1 MRKIISL
8 ILATVM
14 LITLFAGIS
23 VSAEETVMTAQR
35 KRSAYAEES
44 NILGNTIPNNYN
56 IYGKGENISG
66 NWVYDVPIEPDTH
79 NLSAK
84 LTSDTLCGVGVT
96 GERTYF
102 TLTPYAKIAA
112 GVDAFMV
119 YMELPEYNKYGEQW
133 SIRSLSFWMYEEGG
147 SSVWQTPCNMT
158 IKYLENDSD
167 AWVTTTVGANGE
179 YFLPSGFKGYI
190 KMYLNTATNGNS
202 TEKLYDYLNKS
213 GLNTADG
220 FLLGTLQFE
229 VNYLGG
235 SYGDIRIG
243 GMYNV
248 ITDGDA
254 LTANLSDEGGD
265 HSKVAKLNGT
275 DLTVPKGVATF
286 WNQRANY
293 EVNAGEA
300 ITYDVLNLNNFGSAT
315 RTWAA
320 PAIGAKHPA
329 MKIAS
334 ETATGYAYNSST
346 SISSNMWAPIDP
358 EIGAFAMYL
367 ELPRYAEGD
376 QWTIQNLSFGFSD
389 GTNIQFMTPVNMKIS
404 YLAIDGKEWV
414 DSITSSSG
422 QFYLPSGF
430 KGYVKCYLK
439 TATLIDT
446 STNFFEALK
455 ANGINYE
462 TNLRI
467 DTFQFVVNRV
477 GGEYGDLIIGGP
489 YGLTADGDSLEVNF
503 TDWKY
508 TDNNVSKITTY
519 EPTLTTEKICA
530 TYFDGT
536 TYYEGAAVD
545 TNTAKIW
552 DLDWYNNYGDPAAA
566 LTWTAP
572 VEPDTSNAAI
582 RVHSEVPEG
591 QGPEVGPSNLLI
603 HPNATIHPE
612 VGTFMMYVEL
622 PKQGVPGVDG
632 PSLWANYTIKTNS
645 ATVYQNRSSA
655 KYGRLNNMAVSYL
668 ERDGKEWVDTTC
680 NGENLVLPNGFKGYI
695 KLYLNTAINDTS
707 TGETF
712 YQHLESQGLDTTKEY
727 RITDL
732 NIVFG
737 WLGGRFGDMVVGGMY
752 SVTEDGD
759 GIYANVKESGYDDTR
774 ICLTNYENDNTGR
787 IELINKT
794 LADIGET
801 PSIND
806 GDAIQNAVK
815 AYNDLAAAYKDNISA
830 ETIEALFALEEAY
843 NAYRPKFL
851 GSTVK
856 NAVYDDDQA
865 LRIDMTLDPSKAAG
879 EDYEVVEYG
888 AVVLTGNDFTGDEMF
903 TAESANAK
911 VYKFENIADS
921 NVFNYSLL
929 LETNSVDSINLD
941 HYVRSYV
948 VYSNGTNT
956 ITVWNAKYNRDA
968 YTTTSSTEFSGEVA
982 AYSEFYYHTSLL
994 LTASYLDIPV
1004 LSGSIYGDVDLSG
1017 AIDVADL
1024 ASLKLHLLDIK
1035 KCNYD
1040 YIVDI
1045 NGNGSVDVVDLV
1057 RFKKFFAGA
1066 DVTIGAEIYTTY
1078 SFIET
1083 PESTVIE
1090 NDFVL
1095 NKTDTAGAEKDITV
1109 TSFNLGCFYL
1119 GTQYGIT
1126 HAYGDDNAQ
1135 KALNAWEEDFEK
1147 YPAKSDIYAFQ
1158 EYARIYYTDTQGNKI
1173 LPEDKLIGE
1182 GKPFKKIDTFYGYT
1196 QGDMEMGMAFGVSSA
1211 TQYDVHNITYGY
1223 LCGKDTYNRRAYIKG
1238 YVTVKGV
1245 EVALISIHPGFPNN
1259 QLYWQDCAN
1268 EIAALMDAED
1278 YAIVLGDTNSNN
1290 IAAYL
1295 QSRGYN
1301 AANHGKFGAI
1311 QTYMYDATECIDNI
1325 FTTPNIDIL
1334 SVAVDPDA
1342 CGSSDHYPITAGL
1355 FVDTEMGST
1364 KGALAVELD
1373 SLGFA
1378 AGRY

>member
-35 KRSAYAEES
+35 KRSAYAETS
-44 NILGNTIPNNYN
+44 NILGNTIPNSYN
-56 IYGKGENISG
+56 IYGKGANISG

-102 TLTPYAKIAA
+102 TLTPYAKIEA

-133 SIRSLSFWMYEEGG
+133 SIRSLAFWMYDEGTSG
-147 SSVWQTPCNMT
+147 VWKPPCNMT

-202 TEKLYDYLNKS
+202 TEKLYDYLNS
-213 GLNTADG
+213 NGLNTADG

-254 LTANLSDEGGD
+254 LTANLSDEGGA

-275 DLTVPKGVATF
+275 DLTVPEGVATF
-286 WNQRANY
+286 YNNRANY
-293 EVNAGEA
+293 DVNAGDA
-300 ITYDVLNLNNFGSAT
+300 IGYSILNLNNFDSAT

-334 ETATGYAYNSST
+334 ETATGYAYNTNASLSSD
-346 SISSNMWAPIDP
+346 MWLPIDP
-358 EIGAFAMYL
+358 NIGAFAMYL

-376 QWTIQNLSFGFSD
+376 QWIIKNLSFGFSD
-389 GTNIQFMTPVNMKIS
+389 GTNSKFMTPVNMKIS

-439 TATLIDT
+439 TATLINT
-446 STNFFEALK
+446 STDFFEALK
-455 ANGINYE
+455 TNGINYE
-462 TNLRI
+462 TNLQI
-467 DTFQFVVNRV
+467 DAFQFVVNRV

-489 YGLTADGDSLEVNF
+489 YGLTADGDSLEVNI
-503 TDWKY
+503 TDWNY
-508 TDNNVSKITTY
+508 SNNVSKITTF
-519 EPTLTTEKICA
+519 EPTLTTEKIGA

-545 TNTAKIW
+545 SNTAKIW
-552 DLDWYNNYGDPAAA
+552 DNNWYNADPSAT

-582 RVHSEVPEG
+582 RVHSDVPEG

-612 VGTFMMYVEL
+612 VGAFMMYVEL

-632 PSLWANYTIKTNS
+632 PSPWANYTIKTN
-645 ATVYQNRSSA
+645 AVTVYQNRSSA
-655 KYGRLNNMAVSYL
+655 KFGRLNNMAVSYL

-695 KLYLNTAINDTS
+695 KLYLNTAIADTS
-707 TGETF
+707 TGKTF
-712 YQHLESQGLDTTKEY
+712 YEHLESQGLDTTKEY
-727 RITDL
+727 RITDV

-752 SVTEDGD
+752 SVTEDGN

-774 ICLTNYENDNTGR
+774 ICLTTYENDNIGR
-787 IELINKT
+787 IELINIT

-865 LRIDMTLDPSKAAG
+865 LRIDMTIDPSKAAG
-879 EDYEVVEYG
+879 EDYNVVEYG
-888 AVVLTGNDFTGDEMF
+888 AVVLTGNDFTGDEIF

-911 VYKFENIADS
+911 VYKFENIAES

-948 VYSNGTNT
+948 VYSNGTDT

-968 YTTTSSTEFSGEVA
+968 YTTTSENNLSGEVA

-1004 LSGSIYGDVDLSG
+1004 LSGSIYGDADLSG

-1035 KCNYD
+1035 KCDYD

-1045 NGNGSVDVVDLV
+1045 NGNGIVDVVDLV

-1095 NKTDTAGAEKDITV
+1095 NKTDTTGAVKDITI
-1109 TSFNLGCFYL
+1109 TSFNLGHFYL
-1119 GTQYGIT
+1119 GTQYGINPD
-1126 HAYGDDNAQ
+1126 AYGADNAQ
-1135 KALNAWEEDFEK
+1135 AALTSWEEDFAK
-1147 YPAKSDIYAFQ
+1147 YPTKSDIYAFQ
-1158 EYARIYYTDTQGNKI
+1158 EYADTYYWDSESKI
-1173 LPEDKLIGE
+1173 LPEDVLIGE
-1182 GKPFKKIDTFYGYT
+1182 DKPFKKIDTFYGYT
-1196 QGDMEMGMAFGVSSA
+1196 QGNMEMGMAFGVSSA
-1211 TQYDVHNITYGY
+1211 TDYDVHNITYGY
-1223 LCGKDTYNRRAYIKG
+1223 LCGKDAYNRRAYIKG

-1245 EVALISIHPGFPNN
+1245 EVALISIHPAFPNN

-1268 EIAALMDAED
+1268 EIAALMDAEE

-1290 IAAYL
+1290 IAKYL
-1295 QSRGYN
+1295 ISRGYN
-1301 AANHGKFGAI
+1301 AANHGEFGAI
-1311 QTYMYDATECIDNI
+1311 QTYMYKETACIDNI

-1334 SVAVDPDA
+1334 SVVVDPEDRGA
-1342 CGSSDHYPITAGL
+1342 SDHYPITAGL
-1355 FVDTEMGST
+1355 FVNIEMGST

>member
-1 MRKIISL
+1 
-8 ILATVM
+8 M

-35 KRSAYAEES
+35 KRSAYAETS
-44 NILGNTIPNNYN
+44 NILGNTIKD
-56 IYGKGENISG
+56 IYGKGANISG

-102 TLTPYAKIAA
+102 TLTPYAKIEA

-133 SIRSLSFWMYEEGG
+133 SIRSLAFWMYDEGTSG
-147 SSVWQTPCNMT
+147 VWKTPCNMT

-202 TEKLYDYLNKS
+202 TDNLYDFLNS
-213 GLNTADG
+213 NGLNTADG

-254 LTANLSDEGGD
+254 LTANLSDEGGA
-265 HSKVAKLNGT
+265 HSKVAKLNCT
-275 DLTVPKGVATF
+275 DLTVPEGVATF

-346 SISSNMWAPIDP
+346 SISSNMWTPIDP
-358 EIGAFAMYL
+358 NIGAFAMYL

-439 TATLIDT
+439 TATLINT

-489 YGLTADGDSLEVNF
+489 YGLKADGDSLEVNF

-519 EPTLTTEKICA
+519 EPTLTTEKIGA

-545 TNTAKIW
+545 SNTAKIW

-632 PSLWANYTIKTNS
+632 PSLWANYTIKTN
-645 ATVYQNRSSA
+645 AVTVYQNRSSA

-856 NAVYDDDQA
+856 KAVYDDDQA

-948 VYSNGTNT
+948 VYSNGTDT

-1004 LSGSIYGDVDLSG
+1004 LSGSIYGDADLSG

-1109 TSFNLGCFYL
+1109 TSFNLGHFYL

-1147 YPAKSDIYAFQ
+1147 YPTKSDIYAFQ

-1196 QGDMEMGMAFGVSSA
+1196 QGDMEMGMAFGVSGA

-1268 EIAALMDAED
+1268 EIAALMDAEE

-1290 IAAYL
+1290 IAKYL
-1295 QSRGYN
+1295 ISRGYN
-1301 AANHGKFGAI
+1301 AANHGEFGAI
-1311 QTYMYDATECIDNI
+1311 QTYMYKETACIDNI

-1334 SVAVDPDA
+1334 SVVVDPEDRGA
-1342 CGSSDHYPITAGL
+1342 SDHYPITAGL
-1355 FVDTEMGST
+1355 FVNIEMGST

>member
-35 KRSAYAEES
+35 KRSAYAETS
-44 NILGNTIPNNYN
+44 NILGNTIKD
-56 IYGKGENISG
+56 IYGKGANISG

-102 TLTPYAKIAA
+102 TLTPYAKIEA

-133 SIRSLSFWMYEEGG
+133 SIRSLAFWMYDEGTSG
-147 SSVWQTPCNMT
+147 VWKTPCNMT

-202 TEKLYDYLNKS
+202 TDNLYDFLNS
-213 GLNTADG
+213 NGLNTADG

-254 LTANLSDEGGD
+254 LTANLSDEGGA

-275 DLTVPKGVATF
+275 DRTVPKGVATF

-346 SISSNMWAPIDP
+346 SISSNMWTPIDP
-358 EIGAFAMYL
+358 NIGAFAMYL

-439 TATLIDT
+439 TATLINT

-489 YGLTADGDSLEVNF
+489 YGLKADGDSLEVNF

-519 EPTLTTEKICA
+519 EPTLTTEKIGA

-545 TNTAKIW
+545 SNTAKIW

-632 PSLWANYTIKTNS
+632 PSLWANYTIKTN
-645 ATVYQNRSSA
+645 AVTVYQNRSSA

-727 RITDL
+727 RITDV

-774 ICLTNYENDNTGR
+774 ICLTTYENDNTGR

-948 VYSNGTNT
+948 VYSNGTDT

-1109 TSFNLGCFYL
+1109 TSFNLGHFYL

-1196 QGDMEMGMAFGVSSA
+1196 QGDMEMGMAFGVSGA

-1311 QTYMYDATECIDNI
+1311 QTYMYKETACIDNI

>member
-1 MRKIISL
+1 
-8 ILATVM
+8 
-14 LITLFAGIS
+14 
-23 VSAEETVMTAQR
+23 MTAQR
-35 KRSAYAEES
+35 KRSAYAETS
-44 NILGNTIPNNYN
+44 NILGNTIKD
-56 IYGKGENISG
+56 IYGKGANISG

-102 TLTPYAKIAA
+102 TLTPYAKIEA

-133 SIRSLSFWMYEEGG
+133 SIRSLAFWMYDEGTSG
-147 SSVWQTPCNMT
+147 VWKTPCNMT

-202 TEKLYDYLNKS
+202 TDNLYDFLNS
-213 GLNTADG
+213 NGLNTADG

-254 LTANLSDEGGD
+254 LTANLSDEGGA
-265 HSKVAKLNGT
+265 HSKVAKLNCT
-275 DLTVPKGVATF
+275 DLTVPEGVATF

-346 SISSNMWAPIDP
+346 SISSNMWTPIDP
-358 EIGAFAMYL
+358 NIGAFAMYL

-439 TATLIDT
+439 TATLINT

-489 YGLTADGDSLEVNF
+489 YGLKADGDSLEVNF

-519 EPTLTTEKICA
+519 EPTLTTEKIGA

-545 TNTAKIW
+545 SNTAKIW

-632 PSLWANYTIKTNS
+632 PSLWANYTIKTN
-645 ATVYQNRSSA
+645 AVTVYQNRSSA

-856 NAVYDDDQA
+856 KAVYDDDQA

-948 VYSNGTNT
+948 VYSNGTDT

-1004 LSGSIYGDVDLSG
+1004 LSGSIYGDADLSG

-1109 TSFNLGCFYL
+1109 TSFNLGHFYL

-1147 YPAKSDIYAFQ
+1147 YPTKSDIYAFQ

-1196 QGDMEMGMAFGVSSA
+1196 QGDMEMGMAFGVSGA

-1268 EIAALMDAED
+1268 EIAALMDAEE

-1290 IAAYL
+1290 IAKYL
-1295 QSRGYN
+1295 ISRGYN
-1301 AANHGKFGAI
+1301 AANHGEFGAI
-1311 QTYMYDATECIDNI
+1311 QTYMYKETACIDNI

-1334 SVAVDPDA
+1334 SVVVDPEDRGA
-1342 CGSSDHYPITAGL
+1342 SDHYPITAGL
-1355 FVDTEMGST
+1355 FVNIEMGST